1 MTTTANVSDCTVTLD
16 ILSQT
21 NHFIFIDKRTF
32 LADKGYDVKAVYNTV
47 KELYHGECVIP
58 LNKRNTKNPKSSQ
71 ADIPFVKQVLL
82 WRKMV
87 NLMTITETGRNTAA
101 HWNSLKTKAVC
112 AITNAGIM
120 ARKIE
125 DAPNILLFPMITD
138 FPLTVTVFRLR
149 KFTHCEQ
156 KSNVTMHV
164 SSRQDRSVCEYMVLT
179 PFKIWILLLILLC
192 LLLLLLLSS
201 LSLNAFIAALNLLSV
216 LLNLIHFI
224 FWDRLLSFETNVC
237 FIVPL

>member
-1 MTTTANVSDCTVTLD
+1 M
-16 ILSQT
+16 
-21 NHFIFIDKRTF
+21 
-32 LADKGYDVKAVYNTV
+32 
-47 KELYHGECVIP
+47 
-58 LNKRNTKNPKSSQ
+58 
-71 ADIPFVKQVLL
+71 LL
-82 WRKMV
+82 
-87 NLMTITETGRNTAA
+87 TITEPGRNTAA

-125 DAPNILLFPMITD
+125 DAPNILLFPM

-164 SSRQDRSVCEYMVLT
+164 SSRQGKSVCGYAVLT

-224 FWDRLLSFETNVC
+224 FWDRLLFFEFC
-237 FIVPL
+237 SSLFINSCKW

>member
-1 MTTTANVSDCTVTLD
+1 MTTTADVSDCTVTLD

-82 WRKMV
+82 WWKMV
-87 NLMTITETGRNTAA
+87 NLMTITEPDRNTAA
-101 HWNSLKTKAVC
+101 HWNSLKTKVVH

-125 DAPNILLFPMITD
+125 DTPNILLFPMITY
-138 FPLTVTVFRLR
+138 RLSIDR
-149 KFTHCEQ
+149 DWISFKKIYALRTEVKRYNARFKQTGQECMWVHGF
-156 KSNVTMHV
+156 NVV
-164 SSRQDRSVCEYMVLT
+164 
-179 PFKIWILLLILLC
+179 
-192 LLLLLLLSS
+192 
-201 LSLNAFIAALNLLSV
+201 
-216 LLNLIHFI
+216 
-224 FWDRLLSFETNVC
+224 
-237 FIVPL
+237 